1 MESELFRA
9 RVKDTADICLKTSR
23 PKFFGFLSA
32 GQAVLA
38 KQILE
43 NFVCRSEFWGGY
55 EGAER
60 VMLGCF
66 PEWADGSD
74 FPVCAVTFTYRKGDS
89 LSHRDFL
96 GSLMALGITRETV
109 GDILIEQGRA
119 VAFVTAEIKDYILN
133 QITKIGGTGVTVSE
147 GCKEPL
153 PAADRLEEFT
163 DTCASE
169 RIDCV
174 VSSLCGYSRGKA
186 AEVISQGLVTVNSE
200 TAEKL
205 SKTVAAGDVISV
217 RGKGKFHIDSLET
230 RTKKNRIVIKYK
242 KYI

>member
-1 MESELFRA
+1 
-9 RVKDTADICLKTSR
+9 
-23 PKFFGFLSA
+23 
-32 GQAVLA
+32 
-38 KQILE
+38 
-43 NFVCRSEFWGGY
+43 
-55 EGAER
+55 
-60 VMLGCF
+60 
-66 PEWADGSD
+66 
-74 FPVCAVTFTYRKGDS
+74 
-89 LSHRDFL
+89 
-96 GSLMALGITRETV
+96 MALGITRETV

-133 QITKIGGTGVTVSE
+133 QITKIGGTGVAVSE
-147 GCKEPL
+147 GFTEPL
-153 PAADRLEEFT
+153 PAADRLDEFT

-217 RGKGKFHIDSLET
+217 RGKGKFLIDSLEM

>member
-1 MESELFRA
+1 MRA

-147 GCKEPL
+147 GCKELL

-217 RGKGKFHIDSLET
+217 RGKGKFLMDSLET